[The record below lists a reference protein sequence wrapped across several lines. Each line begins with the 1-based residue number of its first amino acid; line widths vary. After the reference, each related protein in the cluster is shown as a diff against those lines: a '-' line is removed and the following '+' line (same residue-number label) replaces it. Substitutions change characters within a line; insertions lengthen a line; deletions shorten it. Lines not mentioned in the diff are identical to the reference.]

1 MKAVI
6 LAGGRGTRLA
16 PYTMVLPKPLV
27 PVGGIPILETV
38 LRQLRHCGFHEAVL
52 AVGYLSPLIRA
63 YFEQNPISQ
72 RMRLR
77 YHQETEPLGTAGA
90 LASIGELDEPFL
102 VMNGDLLTTLDF
114 ADMMRH
120 HREQDAMLTIAVT
133 ERKYQIEV
141 GVLSLDAAGRVVG
154 YTEKPMHSFPAS
166 MGIYICSPRVQRYME
181 PGVALDIPTLVVR
194 LIEAG
199 EKVIGYRSEAFW
211 LDMGNPLDYARASE
225 AFERDRYLFL
235 KDEAPPPAET

>member
-16 PYTMVLPKPLV
+16 PYTTVLPKPLV

-38 LRQLRHCGFHEAVL
+38 LRQLRYHGFHEAVL

-77 YHQETEPLGTAGA
+77 YHQEQEPLGTAGA

-102 VMNGDLLTTLDF
+102 AMNGDLLTTLDF
-114 ADMMRH
+114 AEMMRH
-120 HREQDAMLTIAVT
+120 HIAQEAMLTIAVT

-141 GVLSLDAAGRVVG
+141 GVLSVDGDGRVVG
-154 YTEKPMHSFPAS
+154 YTEKPVHSFPAS

-181 PGVALDIPTLVVR
+181 PGVALDIPSLVVR

-199 EKVIGYRSEAFW
+199 EKVVGYRSEAFW
-211 LDMGNPLDYARASE
+211 LDMGNPSDYARASE
-225 AFERDRYLFL
+225 AFERDRHLFL
-235 KDEAPPPAET
+235 KDEAPPAT